1 MNLDEDTNISKEEF
15 FKVCESETL
24 LGSVCHYLDRC
35 LDWQSLSLF
44 FYRIERQTHV
54 VSVVSLFILQLST
67 IHSVFFCSLI
77 CLVLVGHG
85 FAGSGRKRGGKFV
98 PEVGDS
104 LLRWMGETMEVATSE
119 MSLKCHKQTWWMLWM
134 SLVPSDHFRFD
145 PDKSGFL
152 DKEDRC
158 CLPMSC

>member
-15 FKVCESETL
+15 FKACESETL

-67 IHSVFFCSLI
+67 IHSVFFLF
-77 CLVLVGHG
+77 LNLPRP
-85 FAGSGRKRGGKFV
+85 GR
-98 PEVGDS
+98 PW
-104 LLRWMGETMEVATSE
+104 LRWVWKE
-119 MSLKCHKQTWWMLWM
+119 KRWRIC
-134 SLVPSDHFRFD
+134 
-145 PDKSGFL
+145 SGG
-152 DKEDRC
+152 RG
-158 CLPMSC
+158 